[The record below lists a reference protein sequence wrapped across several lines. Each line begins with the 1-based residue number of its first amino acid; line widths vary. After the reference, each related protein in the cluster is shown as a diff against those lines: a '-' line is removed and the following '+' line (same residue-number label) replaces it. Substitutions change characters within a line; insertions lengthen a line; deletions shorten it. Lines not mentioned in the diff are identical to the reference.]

1 MSAAR
6 RIDVVIVSWNTSALL
21 RACLTS
27 VCADPLVDHIVVVDN
42 GSHDDSVAMVR
53 AEFPQVVCLAESM
66 NHGFAGG
73 NNVGLRWLLAH
84 GDAPYICC
92 LNPDTIVRS
101 GAFAVLVAYL
111 DAHAEVVINGPRL
124 VYADGSWQSSRR
136 RFPTLGTYIWESTPL
151 GRWWP
156 HNPWTQ
162 RFQLADVAPDSDCRV
177 DWLVGAALMVRR
189 SAIEQYGLFDA
200 EFALYSE
207 EVEWQRRLT
216 AGQTGAVAYCAAA
229 EIVHYEGQS
238 SQQMPTQRLIWFYQS
253 RLREATAAHGWFTA
267 MVVRVALLMMYAL
280 ELCIEAT
287 KWTVGHKR
295 PLRQQRM
302 QAYGAVWRA
311 MWQWRWRPARI
322 W

>member
-1 MSAAR
+1 MSEA

-27 VCADPLVDHIVVVDN
+27 VCADPLVGRVVVVDN
-42 GSHDDSVAMVR
+42 GSRDDSVAMVQQ
-53 AEFPQVVCLAESM
+53 AFPQVICLAETV

-92 LNPDTIVRS
+92 LNPDTIVRA
-101 GAFAVLVAYL
+101 GALAALVACL
-111 DAHAEVVINGPRL
+111 DAHAEVVVSGPRL
-124 VYADGSWQSSRR
+124 VYADGSLQSSRR

-156 HNPWTQ
+156 HNPWTR
-162 RFQLADVAPDSDCRV
+162 RFQMADRDPAQDCRV
-177 DWLVGAALMVRR
+177 DWLVGAALLVRR
-189 SAIEQYGLFDA
+189 SAIVQHGLFDA

-207 EVEWQRRLT
+207 EVEWQRRLS
-216 AGQTGAVAYCAAA
+216 AGQPGAVAYCAAA

-238 SQQMPTQRLIWFYQS
+238 SQQLPTQRLIWFYQS
-253 RLREATAAHGWFTA
+253 RLREATAAHGRFIAT
-267 MVVRVALLMMYAL
+267 VVRVALLVMYAG
-280 ELCIEAT
+280 ELGVEAL
-287 KWTVGHKR
+287 KWVVGHKR
-295 PLRQQRM
+295 ALRWQRM
-302 QAYGAVWRA
+302 QAYAAVWRA
-311 MWQWRWRPARI
+311 IWQWRWRPARI

>member
-1 MSAAR
+1 VSQAC
-6 RIDVVIVSWNTSALL
+6 IDVVIVSWNTCALL

-27 VCADPLVDHIVVVDN
+27 VCADPLVGRIVVVDN
-42 GSHDDSVAMVR
+42 GSHDESVAMVR
-53 AEFPQVVCLAESM
+53 TEFPQVVCLAEAV

-84 GDAPYICC
+84 TDAPYICC
-92 LNPDTIVRS
+92 LNPDTLVRP
-101 GAFAVLVAYL
+101 GAFAVLAACL
-111 DAHAEVVINGPRL
+111 DAHAEVVVSGPRL

-136 RFPTLGTYIWESTPL
+136 RFPTLGTYICESTPL

-156 HNPWTQ
+156 HNPWTR
-162 RFQLADVAPDSDCRV
+162 RFHLTDVAPDSDCRV
-177 DWLVGAALMVRR
+177 DWLVGAALVVRR
-189 SAIEQYGLFDA
+189 SAIVQHGLFDA

-216 AGQTGAVAYCAAA
+216 AGEPGAVAYCATA

-253 RLREATAAHGWFTA
+253 RLREATAAHGRFIAT
-267 MVVRVALLMMYAL
+267 VVRVALSMMYVI
-280 ELCIEAT
+280 ELCIEVL
-287 KWTVGHKR
+287 KWGFGHKR
-295 PLRQQRM
+295 ALRAQRIS
-302 QAYGAVWRA
+302 AYAAVLRA
-311 MWQWRWRPARI
+311 IWQWRWRPARI